1 MVFKRARSEEQK
13 NIRRDQIIEA
23 TIRLLENEPLEKITL
38 ASIAS
43 ELNFSRANLYK
54 YVTTREE
61 IFLWIVAS
69 DAEKWVEGL
78 QQSLENYDHL
88 ELKTFCYIWAEQI
101 YQNKRLVKL
110 FSLLTI
116 VLEKSS
122 TLTAFETFK
131 QDFYSNF
138 SQLRVIIKRLLPDLS
153 NEQFRYFI
161 HYQMHYALGQ
171 FSSIV
176 SNEKQRQAL
185 KVAKSSCHKRDFVLE
200 FAEYLEVIIT
210 GLQTVKK

>member
-1 MVFKRARSEEQK
+1 MSFKRARSEEQK

-23 TIRLLENEPLEKITL
+23 TVKLLEKEPLEKITL

-54 YVTTREE
+54 YVTTKEE

-78 QQSLENYDHL
+78 QQRLGGYDHL
-88 ELKTFCYIWAEQI
+88 DLKTFCRIWAEQL

-116 VLEKSS
+116 VVEKSS

-138 SQLRVIIKRLLPDLS
+138 SYLRVIIKKLIPDLS

-171 FSSIV
+171 FSLVV
-176 SNEKQRQAL
+176 SKEKQRQAL
-185 KVAKSSCHKRDFVLE
+185 KVAKLSCHKRDFISE
-200 FAEYLEVIIT
+200 FAEYLEVIII
-210 GLQTVKK
+210 GLREVKK

>member
-69 DAEKWVEGL
+69 DAKKWVEGL

>member
-1 MVFKRARSEEQK
+1 MGFKRARSEEQK

-23 TIRLLENEPLEKITL
+23 TVKLLEKEPLEKITL

-78 QQSLENYDHL
+78 QQRLESYDHL
-88 ELKTFCYIWAEQI
+88 ELKTFCGIWAEQI

-138 SQLRVIIKRLLPDLS
+138 SQLKIIIKRLLPDLS

-185 KVAKSSCHKRDFVLE
+185 KVAKSSCHKRDFISE
-200 FAEYLEVIIT
+200 FAEYLEVIIV
-210 GLQTVKK
+210 GLRSVKK